1 MTWSIVARD
10 ARTGEFGIAV
20 ASRFFAVGAMVPHI
34 RAGVGAVATQAF
46 VNPLYGTTGLK
57 LLEAGLTPD
66 AVVRALTESDAG
78 AHARQLHLIDAQ
90 GRNAAHTGTD
100 CVEWAGHRVAD
111 GVSVAGNMLVGP
123 AVLDDTLAAFQSGGD
138 LPMADR
144 LLAGMDAGDAAG
156 GDKRGRQSAA
166 LLVWRDQDY
175 PWLDIRADDHATP
188 LTELRRLYQVAQ
200 ERFLLVLE
208 TMPTRTNP
216 SGLTDR
222 SEIDRRIEALEAERR
237 AAGYKTASYGDF

>member
-10 ARTGEFGIAV
+10 ACSGEFGIAV

-34 RAGVGAVATQAF
+34 RPGVGAVATQAF
-46 VNPLYGTTGLK
+46 VNPLYGITGLK
-57 LLEAGLTPD
+57 LLDAGLAPD
-66 AVVRALTESDAG
+66 AVIHALTERDAG
-78 AHARQLHLIDAQ
+78 ARARQCHLIDAT
-90 GRNAAHTGTD
+90 GRNAAHTGAD
-100 CVEWAGHRVAD
+100 CVDWAGHRLAD

-123 AVLDDTLAAFQSGGD
+123 TVLDDTLAAFQAAGEMP
-138 LPMADR
+138 LADR
-144 LLAGMDAGDAAG
+144 LLAGMDAGEAAG

-166 LLVWRDQDY
+166 LVVWRDQDY

-188 LTELRRLYQVAQ
+188 LIELHRLYQVAQ
-200 ERFLLVLE
+200 ERYLLVAE
-208 TMPTRTNP
+208 TMATRTNP

-222 SEIDRRIEALEAERR
+222 SEIDRRIEALEAARK